1 MQSYLIRRGRGP
13 EGLER
18 QSRPRAPLG
27 PKDVRVSMR
36 AVALNYRDLMV
47 ARAEYGNAGEPRIP
61 CSDGAGEVLEAG
73 AEVTRLRVGDRVAG
87 SFYPLWIDGEPTSDK
102 VARGLG
108 GGLDGVL
115 AEEVVLHEDAWFA
128 IPTHL
133 NFVEAATIPC
143 AGVTAWNALFVAGR
157 LKPGDSVLIL
167 GTGGVSIWALQIAKA
182 AGLRAIVTSSDDR
195 KLERARALGAHAT
208 INYRTK
214 PEWHGEV
221 LQLTR
226 GCGVDLVLEVGGR
239 DTLARSIAATRV
251 GGTIAMIGGI
261 GAGGFGGEL
270 EPFALISRA
279 QRLIGIL
286 VGSRAMA
293 EDLSRFAATTRLHP
307 VVDRVFDFDQARE
320 AYACLAAAQ
329 HIGKVAI
336 EIKPRPEERTLGRV
350 IYRRAAVGP

>member
-1 MQSYLIRRGRGP
+1 MQIYLIRRGAGLD
-13 EGLER
+13 GLER

-27 PKDVRVSMR
+27 PKEVRVSMR

-47 ARAEYGNAGEPRIP
+47 ARADHGNAGDPLIP

-108 GGLDGVL
+108 GGLDGML
-115 AEEVVLHEDAWFA
+115 AEEIVRHEDAWFA
-128 IPTHL
+128 IPAHL
-133 NFVEAATIPC
+133 SFIEAATIPC
-143 AGVTAWNALFVAGR
+143 AAVTAWNALFVGGG

-167 GTGGVSIWALQIAKA
+167 GTGGVSIWALQLAKA
-182 AGLRAIVTSSDDR
+182 AGLHAIVTSSDDR

-208 INYRTK
+208 INYRTQ
-214 PEWHGEV
+214 PEWHQEV
-221 LQLTR
+221 LHLTR
-226 GCGVDLVLEVGGR
+226 KRGVDLVLEVGGR

-270 EPFALISRA
+270 EPFELIGRA

-293 EDLSRFAATTRLHP
+293 EDLSSFVATTRLHP
-307 VVDRVFDFDQARE
+307 VVDRVFDFEQARE
-320 AYACLAAAQ
+320 AYAWLAAAQ
-329 HIGKVAI
+329 HVGKVVI
-336 EIKPRPEERTLGRV
+336 DIKPG
-350 IYRRAAVGP
+350 